1 MRLAEAKKLVEYF
14 AIGGKG
20 ELLVTN
26 STTRLLNLIG
36 QSVKALELGVS
47 RAHIVAPVSGALLQE
62 LYTLDGAGTLIS
74 RDLYDGIR
82 LAMPEDTPGILEM
95 IRPLEAQ
102 GVLVQRDEQEV
113 CGGPRRRDAA
123 TQCDA
128 PQLSHAA
135 PPPTHGRPQVLR
147 DVYRG
152 FYYVY
157 TRDSA
162 LLATAMLK
170 RFSPT
175 SAELGC
181 LVVDPAYR
189 KQGRGDA
196 MLSFIERTAIAAGVT
211 EIFALSTRTMQWCEP
226 AASRPGSAPR
236 TARRPPLTAAA
247 AAAAA
252 PRAQVCRARLQERA
266 ARRIARA
273 PAEALPARAQLEGV
287 PQGPRAGRPRRR
299 RRGALLGA
307 GRRRVVQL
315 SRAESRLGRRLV
327 RRRCHRGAVAAR
339 LGR

>member
-113 CGGPRRRDAA
+113 
-123 TQCDA
+123 
-128 PQLSHAA
+128 
-135 PPPTHGRPQVLR
+135 LR

-170 RFSPT
+170 RYSPT

-211 EIFALSTRTMQWCEP
+211 EIFALSTRTMQWFAERGFKNVP
-226 AASRPGSAPR
+226 LEELPE
-236 TARRPPLTAAA
+236 RRQKLYQPERNSKVYLKGLEQGGRGVDAEELFW
-247 AAAAA
+247 
-252 PRAQVCRARLQERA
+252 AQD
-266 ARRIARA
+266 
-273 PAEALPARAQLEGV
+273 
-287 PQGPRAGRPRRR
+287 AG
-299 RRGALLGA
+299 
-307 GRRRVVQL
+307 
-315 SRAESRLGRRLV
+315 ESYN
-327 RRRCHRGAVAAR
+327 
-339 LGR
+339 

>member
-1 MRLAEAKKLVEYF
+1 MMPPAGQAPFVHAPVVHPATHVSGKKAPLVIVLAKKKSMNPSQPSLVGLR
-14 AIGGKG
+14 I
-20 ELLVTN
+20 
-26 STTRLLNLIG
+26 R
-36 QSVKALELGVS
+36 
-47 RAHIVAPVSGALLQE
+47 
-62 LYTLDGAGTLIS
+62 TLSNAWK
-74 RDLYDGIR
+74 
-82 LAMPEDTPGILEM
+82 
-95 IRPLEAQ
+95 
-102 GVLVQRDEQEV
+102 
-113 CGGPRRRDAA
+113 
-123 TQCDA
+123 
-128 PQLSHAA
+128 HA
-135 PPPTHGRPQVLR
+135 
-147 DVYRG
+147 
-152 FYYVY
+152 VY

-170 RFSPT
+170 RYSPT

-226 AASRPGSAPR
+226 TASYPRPGSAPR
-236 TARRPPLTAAA
+236 TARRPLT
-247 AAAAA
+247 AAAA

-273 PAEALPARAQLEGV
+273 PAEALPAGAQLEGV

-315 SRAESRLGRRLV
+315 RGGGRGRTESPSRAA
-327 RRRCHRGAVAAR
+327 GAALSAPPLPR
-339 LGR
+339 D